1 MRTDKEHEA
10 VARRAMERPAPGL
23 SDAALMA
30 QYGGLVRAT
39 GEGLRAAFAHPR
51 PVDLAVAAVVRAG
64 RTAYAVLGRAVEAA
78 GAMAGALE
86 MPEPAYATRGIGGR
100 GAGGAGG
107 GVARLEALKPTAGG
121 EARLRVALESEGTR
135 RDLRV
140 GLEDAAGRRLAPMEL
155 TVVDGENGKRLLDGA
170 RYGSGEAVMRGLED
184 GVYELSAESGDEV
197 AVFTLKIGGT
207 GGGEA

>member
-1 MRTDKEHEA
+1 MEMADGSESVVGESRRCEEWFRKAGRVA
-10 VARRAMERPAPGL
+10 VAR
-23 SDAALMA
+23 
-30 QYGGLVRAT
+30 V
-39 GEGLRAAFAHPR
+39 
-51 PVDLAVAAVVRAG
+51 
-64 RTAYAVLGRAVEAA
+64 
-78 GAMAGALE
+78 
-86 MPEPAYATRGIGGR
+86 
-100 GAGGAGG
+100 
-107 GVARLEALKPTAGG
+107 
-121 EARLRVALESEGTR
+121 RVALGSEGTR